1 MSSETAMRST
11 ILALPAVAAI
21 IETRLYP
28 VTLPQGAGLPAMT
41 YTVVSG
47 VGESDT
53 QSGPGVQRRRI
64 QFDCWAATYQ
74 AACGLADALTA
85 GSAAKANVLGLAS
98 FLDNTVDQYEPE
110 TQRWRRIVD
119 MLVYW

>member
-1 MSSETAMRST
+1 MRTA
-11 ILALPAVAAI
+11 ILALPAVAALI
-21 IETRLYP
+21 GTRCYP
-28 VTLPQGAGLPAMT
+28 VTLPQGATLPALT
-41 YTVVSG
+41 YAVISG

-64 QFDCWAATYQ
+64 QFDCWAATYGE
-74 AACGLADALTA
+74 ACSLADALTA
-85 GSAAKANVLGLAS
+85 GASAKANVLGLVS

-119 MLVYW
+119 MLVYL